1 MLYLCLMSF
10 IKSANASA
18 GTERCPYLTRFWPD
32 AAIYVAGC
40 HCFVSNVRSVSVIE
54 HIYTF
59 YLLARCKSIQV
70 HSVLFS
76 LYINY

>member
-10 IKSANASA
+10 IISANASA
-18 GTERCPYLTRFWPD
+18 GTERCPYLTRFWPE

-40 HCFVSNVRSVSVIE
+40 HCFVSNVRSVPVIE

-59 YLLARCKSIQV
+59 HLLARCNLILT
-70 HSVLFS
+70 HSVLIS
-76 LYINY
+76 LYVN